1 MKHIIQ
7 KVLVAV
13 PEFFP
18 IFFDIKANTEL
29 GYRNY
34 ATLKKTTHFFIV
46 KTNKHSYAN
55 IMC

>member
-34 ATLKKTTHFFIV
+34 ATLKKTTHFFTV
-46 KTNKHSYAN
+46 KTKKHYPN